1 MPELPEV
8 ETVVMVLKE
17 TILNQI
23 IEDVSVYWPRII
35 YENPDFKEQ
44 VVHQKIIDITR
55 RGKYIILHLEKGY
68 LLIHLRMEGRF
79 YYSSQSKEL
88 HKHSHLVFRLS
99 EGQLEYNDT
108 RKFGRIRYVKD
119 VKDMALDHLGLEPF
133 DEMLTAQ
140 YLKKYSLNKKT
151 LLKAFLLSQSPIVG
165 IGNIYADE
173 ICFDAKLSPLKL
185 VGSISLKQ
193 WEGFII
199 SMRLILSK
207 AIESG
212 GSTIRSYTSSLG
224 VSGRFQM
231 TLQVYGRGNEHCL
244 VCQSPLKKVKISQ
257 RTTVYCPHCQRI

>member
-8 ETVVMVLKE
+8 ETVVLVLKE
-17 TILNQI
+17 TILNQT

-35 YENPDFKEQ
+35 YENPDFKDQ
-44 VVHQKIIDITR
+44 VIHQKIIDITR
-55 RGKYIILHLEKGY
+55 RGKYIIMHLENGFI
-68 LLIHLRMEGRF
+68 LIHLRMEGRF
-79 YYSSQSKEL
+79 YYSTQSNDL
-88 HKHSHLVFRLS
+88 HKHSHLVFHLS

-119 VKDMALDHLGLEPF
+119 EKDMALDHLGLEPF
-133 DEMLTAQ
+133 DGMLTAQ
-140 YLKKYSLNKKT
+140 YLKKQSLSKKT
-151 LLKAFLLSQSPIVG
+151 LLKAFLLNQSPIVG

-173 ICFDAKLSPLKL
+173 ICFDAKLSPLKPI
-185 VGSISLKQ
+185 GSITLKQ
-193 WEGFII
+193 WNQLII
-199 SMRLILSK
+199 SMRLILSQ
-207 AIESG
+207 AIENG

-231 TLQVYGRGNEHCL
+231 TLQVYGRGKENCL